1 MRNRSGIR
9 AVGTRPAASTGTT
22 PTTTP
27 TTTGT
32 TTGMPTRMPTRSRP
46 DVEVATADDESAEV
60 RMAETAR
67 CITGALEDGTIFTG
81 LIADLAS
88 RVTNGGLL
96 FTGTLSRTGSA
107 ADAEPFS
114 KVVSCS
120 RVRVDQAGR
129 VLTLDLGSVVPGAAG
144 PVVNLEPVRVD
155 VTAEPNHSN
164 LPGNLLN
171 WLAVLLETE
180 GPPQGISALLN
191 RILSRSGLGC

>member
-9 AVGTRPAASTGTT
+9 AVGTHPAASTGTT
-22 PTTTP
+22 NLTTTA

-32 TTGMPTRMPTRSRP
+32 TRSRP
-46 DVEVATADDESAEV
+46 DVEVAAAAGESTEV
-60 RMAETAR
+60 RMADTAH
-67 CITGALEDGTIFTG
+67 CITGALEDGTVFTG
-81 LIADLAS
+81 LIADLGS
-88 RVTNGGLL
+88 RVTDGGLL
-96 FTGTLSRTGSA
+96 LTGTISRTGSP

-114 KVVSCS
+114 KVVPCS
-120 RVRVDQAGR
+120 RVGVDQAGR
-129 VLTLDLGSVVPGAAG
+129 VLTLDLGSVVPGADG